1 MTETAQPYPWR
12 ALLSSGLK
20 SGLTTSF
27 KLIRIIIP
35 FYFLIEWLKLTPFL
49 GWLGHLLAPVM
60 KLWGLPGEAGF
71 VLVTGNFVNIYAA
84 IAVMIPLHLSVPQI
98 TILGLMIGISHS
110 LLVETAVLR
119 EANAPALRLT
129 LIRLVCS
136 GVAGWLLNR
145 LLTGGA

>member
-1 MTETAQPYPWR
+1 
-12 ALLSSGLK
+12 
-20 SGLTTSF
+20 
-27 KLIRIIIP
+27 
-35 FYFLIEWLKLTPFL
+35 
-49 GWLGHLLAPVM
+49 M

>member
-1 MTETAQPYPWR
+1 MTEIAQPYPWR
-12 ALLSSGLK
+12 ALLTSGLK

-49 GWLGHLLAPVM
+49 GWLGHPLAPVM

-84 IAVMIPLHLSVPQI
+84 ISVMIPLHLTVSQI

-110 LLVETAVLR
+110 LLVETAVLK

-129 LIRLVCS
+129 LIRLICS
-136 GVAGWLLNR
+136 GVAGWLLN
-145 LLTGGA
+145 LFLTRAA

>member
-1 MTETAQPYPWR
+1 MTDNTHPYLWR
-12 ALLSSGLK
+12 PLLSSGLK

-84 IAVMIPLHLSVPQI
+84 IAVMIPLHLSVSQI

-136 GVAGWLLNR
+136 GIAGWLLNR
-145 LLTGGA
+145 LLTGVS